1 MSNNTILNIKDT
13 VNGGQGLVQ
22 IDIEGTLETLF
33 QVKDVEAFLEKNKE
47 SLPIAG
53 SHWEHSKTKTIKGT
67 GSCTMY
73 YMTST
78 FLKLAER
85 LAKEGKDFDF
95 DMIITNEDKG
105 SSVGK
110 QTTVLRGCNMDKI
123 TVAKFD
129 TDTPALEEDFDFTF
143 IDMDVLDEFTKP
155 SYF

>member
-1 MSNNTILNIKDT
+1 MANTVLNLNDT

-22 IDIEGTLETLF
+22 IEIDGVIETLF
-33 QVKDVEAFLEKNKE
+33 QVKNVEAFLEKNKE

-53 SHWEHSKTKTIKGT
+53 THWEHSKLKTIKGT
-67 GSCTMY
+67 GSCTLY
-73 YMTST
+73 YMTSL
-78 FLKLAER
+78 FVKLAQQ
-85 LAKEGKDFDF
+85 LAKTGKDFDF
-95 DMIITNEDKG
+95 DMIITNEDRG

-129 TDTPALEEDFDFTF
+129 TDSAALEEDFDFTF
-143 IDMDVLDEFTKP
+143 TNMDVLDEFTKP

>member
-1 MSNNTILNIKDT
+1 MANTVLNLNDT

-22 IDIEGTLETLF
+22 IEIDGVIETLF
-33 QVKDVEAFLEKNKE
+33 QVKNVEAFLEKNKE

-53 SHWEHSKTKTIKGT
+53 THWEHSKLKTIKGT
-67 GSCTMY
+67 GSCTLY
-73 YMTST
+73 YMTSL
-78 FLKLAER
+78 FVKLAQQ
-85 LAKEGKDFDF
+85 LAKTGKDFDF
-95 DMIITNEDKG
+95 DMIITNEDSG

-129 TDTPALEEDFDFTF
+129 TDSAALEEDFDFTF
-143 IDMDVLDEFTKP
+143 TNMDVLDEFTKP

>member
-1 MSNNTILNIKDT
+1 MAGQTILDIKDT

-22 IDIEGTLETLF
+22 MEIEGNLETLF
-33 QVKDVEAFLEKNKE
+33 HVKNVEAFIEKNKE

-53 SHWEHSKTKTIKGT
+53 THWEHSKLKTIKGT
-67 GSCTMY
+67 GSCTLY

-78 FLKLAER
+78 FVRLAQR
-85 LAKEGKDFDF
+85 LAKEGKDFNF

-110 QTTVLRGCNMDKI
+110 QTTVLRECNMDKI
-123 TVAKFD
+123 LIAKFD
-129 TDTPALEEDFDFTF
+129 TDSAALEEDFDFTF
-143 IDMDVLDEFTKP
+143 MDMDVLNEFTKP

>member
-1 MSNNTILNIKDT
+1 MPKTILNIKDT

-22 IDIEGTLETLF
+22 MDINGNLETLF
-33 QVKDVEAFLEKNKE
+33 HVKNVEAFIEKNKE

-53 SHWEHSKTKTIKGT
+53 SHWEHSKLKTIKGT

-73 YMTST
+73 YMSST
-78 FLKLAER
+78 FILLAQK

-95 DMIITNEDKG
+95 DMIITNEDPE

-110 QTTVLRGCNMDKI
+110 QTTVLRSCNMDKI
-123 TVAKFD
+123 LVAKFD
-129 TDTPALEEDFDFTF
+129 TDSVALEEDFDFTF
-143 IDMDVLDEFTKP
+143 MDMDVIDSFKKP